1 MIGENKERINLVIGE
16 IAAFAL
22 FFLSILA
29 FGNHLLGADLIPF
42 LKWWGALLCLG
53 FAFIPLTT
61 IIFKKFHNR
70 GYLFSKT
77 IGLAGS
83 GWLMWFLSSLHIL
96 KFNTINSI
104 ICLLVCA
111 VLNYGIYYFLEKKNS
126 DTKNRSVFKKLC
138 QECGWE
144 KIVILELA

>member
-61 IIFKKFHNR
+61 IIFKSENLFCVSGEIKDYALKSALLFTFLPAALITL
-70 GYLFSKT
+70 YLASFV
-77 IGLAGS
+77 LRR
-83 GWLMWFLSSLHIL
+83 LPQLHL
-96 KFNTINSI
+96 F
-104 ICLLVCA
+104 A
-111 VLNYGIYYFLEKKNS
+111 PVLRIS
-126 DTKNRSVFKKLC
+126 P
-138 QECGWE
+138 
-144 KIVILELA
+144 